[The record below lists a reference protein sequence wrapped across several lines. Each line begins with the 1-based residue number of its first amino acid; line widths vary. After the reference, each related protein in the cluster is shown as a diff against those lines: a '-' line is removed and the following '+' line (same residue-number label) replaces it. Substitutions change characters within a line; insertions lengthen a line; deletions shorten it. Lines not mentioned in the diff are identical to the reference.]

1 MKANLSDISAGLTEQ
16 IEIQGKDKRV
26 FKKIGMNYRTY
37 PAIKLGRL
45 AIDKKYAKSGVGSYL
60 VNCMLERVIFFSKII
75 GCRFVTVDAYADAKE
90 FYKKLDFKVHTER
103 EHTVFMY
110 PDIISFLKSLG

>member
-1 MKANLSDISAGLTEQ
+1 
-16 IEIQGKDKRV
+16 
-26 FKKIGMNYRTY
+26 MNYKTY

-45 AIDKKYAKSGVGSYL
+45 AIDKKYAKSGVGSYI
-60 VNCMLERVIFFSKII
+60 VGRMLNGVIFFSKHI

-90 FYKKLDFKVHTER
+90 VYKKLDFKVHTGG

-110 PDIISFLKSLG
+110 RDINSLFKSTR